1 MIILRYWSTFAA
13 IMKILFV
20 LNAMYV
26 KGQGISQSALIT
38 STYLKMA
45 GIDVRVLTMEMPGSD
60 CPKPDYP
67 MKKFHFPLF
76 QKLIESQGFCYA
88 SSHRKQI
95 REAVAWAD
103 VIHVMEPFVLERKAL
118 VEAKKQGKACVATY
132 HLHPENILSSL
143 GMGSWKF
150 ANNLLLK
157 FFVKCFFNCCSDVQ
171 CPSDNVVKRLNNFGF
186 NGSAHRI
193 SNGIEIEDN
202 IVPAVPQTDP
212 YIVVCVGRFSL
223 EKDQQTLI
231 KAMPLCRHKDEIQFV
246 FAGKGP
252 KQAEYERTTNKYFI
266 SGILKHKPQYRFCSK
281 SELKELVR
289 KSYLAIHC
297 ATIEVEGLSIM
308 DAACQGT
315 IPVVADCSIS
325 AASQFT
331 LSPESRFPVR
341 DAKTLAERI
350 DWWIEHPT
358 ERKEMSS
365 RYIGEMK
372 KYDIN
377 KSIVQLIDMYQL
389 AFNKI
394 RQ

>member
-1 MIILRYWSTFAA
+1 
-13 IMKILFV
+13 MKILFV
-20 LNAMYV
+20 VNAMYL
-26 KGQGISQSALIT
+26 KGQGISQSAFVT
-38 STYLKMA
+38 STYLRQA

-76 QKLIESQGFCYA
+76 QRLIESQGFCYA
-88 SSHRKQI
+88 SSHKKQI

-103 VIHVMEPFVLERKAL
+103 VIHIMEPFVLERKAL

-171 CPSDNVVKRLNNFGF
+171 CPSDNVLLRLKQSGYK
-186 NGSAHRI
+186 GTAHRI

-252 KQAEYERTTNKYFI
+252 KQKEYEGITDRYFT
-266 SGILKHKPQYRFCSK
+266 SGILKYKPQYKFCSK

-289 KSYLAIHC
+289 KSYLAVHC

-308 DAACQGT
+308 DAVCQGT
-315 IPVVADCSIS
+315 IPVVAEGSLS
-325 AASQFT
+325 AAPQFT
-331 LSPESRFPVR
+331 LSAESRFPVSNP
-341 DAKTLAERI
+341 KELAERI
-350 DWWIEHPT
+350 DWWIEHPD
-358 ERKEMSS
+358 ERMNFAP
-365 RYIGEMK
+365 RYIDEIK
-372 KYDIN
+372 KYDID
-377 KSIVQLIDMYQL
+377 KSIAQLIDMYSQ
-389 AFNKI
+389 ACNKVKK
-394 RQ
+394 